1 MTDTT
6 STTSESPNV
15 RAHPVKR
22 YFIGL
27 GSTIVV
33 FFCYALVAN
42 PFIDGRVADVQE
54 ANQIPAGPP
63 LPVDDKS
70 EIARYLPADSWELQ
84 PCKSLDTADGKILFQ
99 DYSRNESDGTWDVY
113 PFTMVLKPRTARP
126 GQPPRPPLILRT
138 EKRAKLRFS
147 DGLQLGNQGGADS
160 NKLEQ
165 AQLIGEVELFQA
177 GTNAND
183 EIFIKTSNV
192 QITQRTIFT
201 LAEVDFRFGKNH
213 GHGRNLKIE
222 LSHESINSNLK
233 ADFSSINGIR
243 HLQLAYLDSMRLMP
257 RTRSVTATAVK
268 APLNPIRSGI
278 EVTCDGSFKFDFY
291 RNLAAFRENVKVK
304 QLDPFG
310 DNLTCEKL
318 DLFFTDLA
326 DEPVAPRETEMLKS
340 DFELREIIA
349 AGSPAVLTAHSQKSR
364 IQGEYL
370 RYDLEKN
377 NVEAR
382 SMGQQV
388 EILQGPNRFVS
399 QHLNYELSE
408 NDSLGKL
415 NAFGAGL
422 MIRQGETPDDR
433 FQARWKNHLTI
444 RPSGNRQKVITL
456 DGEASIQLDPQTIIN
471 SDTIRLLLWE
481 IPKLSSLGEPDG
493 WDYQPSQLVT
503 TGKVQIQSAELQGSA
518 NILTA
523 NWPGNPRRT
532 APKQANPVSRLSP
545 SGNSPITAAVL
556 KRPTVMLAATT
567 HNSRL
572 KPRKGTRVTYRVP
585 YPKTYPKPRETLYFQ
600 GQELNILLTDRNQT
614 TEVTDLEISGDVQV
628 WQMENVQDNERP
640 KRKLEISG
648 HRVKATP
655 QAKKMYQLQ
664 ISNQKSGKPATV
676 ISQDMVL
683 SGPYICLDQDANR
696 AWIEGPGSMIMN
708 PTAPKSKQPKAPKP
722 DSSASDLRDFQI
734 KWQGGMIFDGNSIYF
749 EKDVISNS
757 VTLREDGSR
766 QQTSTESAILN
777 VELDRY
783 IDLKNLGQ
791 DPPGGKPHRPEPKVN
806 RLLLIDQ
813 LPDGNQVFN
822 LAGFQQPLTRKPIL
836 IANTTRDRNGQIIE
850 QQKLVAPS
858 ATIEVTANFMTAKGP
873 GAVAMHRPNNNDNAT
888 DRADLLSFQSTPQT
902 DAPLIFTQI
911 NFDET
916 LRAESTSDIKKVTIN
931 GNVRA
936 IYSPVTGFDKS
947 FNPDDQRTPTDAFR
961 LSCSTLQMRQWTPAA
976 TQQEQAELNAIGNTQ
991 IISNQF
997 AATAHQVRYDQVND
1011 YVYFEG
1017 SARTD
1022 AILQTFPTAE
1032 SGAKR
1037 LVAGKIRYRPS
1048 DGATQVE
1055 NVKQANMRDR

>member
-1 MTDTT
+1 MTDKIGTT
-6 STTSESPNV
+6 NKSPNV
-15 RAHPVKR
+15 RAHPAKR

-27 GSTIVV
+27 GCTFAV
-33 FFCYALVAN
+33 FLFYALVTN
-42 PFIDGRVADVQE
+42 PFIDSRVAEVRE
-54 ANQIPAGPP
+54 ANQVPAGPP

-113 PFTMVLKPRTARP
+113 PFTMVLKPREVRT

-147 DGLQLGNQGGADS
+147 DGLQMGNQSGADS
-160 NKLEQ
+160 SKLEQ

-177 GTNAND
+177 GTKAND
-183 EIFIKTSNV
+183 EIYIKTSNV

-201 LAEVDFRFGKNH
+201 LAEVDFQFGKNH
-213 GHGRNLKIE
+213 GQGRNLKIE

-257 RTRSVTATAVK
+257 RTTSAPATATK
-268 APLNPIRSGI
+268 APLNPSRSGI

-291 RNLAAFRENVKVK
+291 RNLAAFRDNVKVK
-304 QLDPFG
+304 QLDPSG
-310 DNLTCEKL
+310 DNLTCQKL

-326 DEPVAPRETEMLKS
+326 DETVAPRETEMLKS

-349 AGSPAVLTAHSQKSR
+349 AGSPAILSAHSQKSR

-370 RYDLEKN
+370 RYDLENN

-422 MIRQGETPDDR
+422 LIREGDTPEDR

-444 RPSGNRQKVITL
+444 RQSGRRQKVITL

-481 IPKLSSLGEPDG
+481 IPKLSSLGIPDG
-493 WDYQPSQLVT
+493 WDYQPSQLT
-503 TGKVQIQSAELQGSA
+503 TRGKVQVQSSELQGSA
-518 NILTA
+518 NSLTA

-532 APKQANPVSRLSP
+532 FPTQTNP
-545 SGNSPITAAVL
+545 I
-556 KRPTVMLAATT
+556 
-567 HNSRL
+567 SRL
-572 KPRKGTRVTYRVP
+572 KPAANPSITAAPGKEVNLVTAATNQTLRFGPPGTPHVAQRVSYAPTNSK
-585 YPKTYPKPRETLYFQ
+585 PKETLHFQ
-600 GQELNILLTDRNQT
+600 GQELNILLSDRNQT
-614 TEVTDLEISGDVQV
+614 TEVTDLEISGNVKV
-628 WQMENVQDNERP
+628 WQMEKDRDNEPP
-640 KRKLEISG
+640 KRTIELSG
-648 HRVKATP
+648 HRLKATP
-655 QAKKMYQLQ
+655 QSKKMYQLQ
-664 ISNQKSGKPATV
+664 ISNQPNGKPATV
-676 ISQDMVL
+676 ISRDLVL
-683 SGPYICLDQDANR
+683 SGPYICLDQNANR

-708 PTAPKSKQPKAPKP
+708 PTAMGSEQPNIPKPKSPA
-722 DSSASDLRDFQI
+722 DGLRDFQI

-749 EKDVISNS
+749 EKDVISKS
-757 VTLREDGSR
+757 MRLREDGSR
-766 QQTSTESAILN
+766 QQTSTESTILN
-777 VELDRY
+777 IELDRY
-783 IDLKNLGQ
+783 VDLKQLGQ
-791 DPPGGKPHRPEPKVN
+791 EPMSDPSQRPKTKVK

-822 LAGFQQPLTRKPIL
+822 LAGFQQPLIRKPIL
-836 IANTTRDRNGQIIE
+836 IANTTRDGNDQIME

-858 ATIEVTANFMTAKGP
+858 ATIEVKTNLMTAKGP
-873 GAVAMHRPNNNDNAT
+873 GAVAMHRPNNNNNDS
-888 DRADLLSFQSTPQT
+888 DRADLLSFQSKPQT
-902 DAPLIFTQI
+902 NAPLIFTQI

-916 LRAESTSDIKKVTIN
+916 LRAESGSDLKKVRID

-936 IYSPVTGFDKS
+936 IYSPATSFSDS
-947 FNPDDQRTPTDAFR
+947 FNPDDQRIPADAYR
-961 LSCSTLQMRQWTPAA
+961 LSCSSLQMRQWTPAA
-976 TQQEQAELNAIGNTQ
+976 TQQKQSELNAIGNTQ
-991 IISNQF
+991 IISNKF
-997 AATAHQVRYDQVND
+997 AATAYQVRYDQAND

-1022 AILQTFPTAE
+1022 ATLQTFPTAE